1 MDITIH
7 LTDGNSV
14 EIHDIYRIMQLK
26 GVNDREATTL
36 GTTEKSFEFLPCQ
49 SYCFYGD
56 KTVYVL
62 TEKISYLETSKQ

>member
-1 MDITIH
+1 MNITIH

-26 GVNDREATTL
+26 GSNERESTTL
-36 GTTEKSFEFLPCQ
+36 GTAEKSFEFLPCQ

-62 TEKISYLETSKQ
+62 TDKISYLEARKQ

>member
-14 EIHDIYRIMQLK
+14 EIHNIYQITQLK
-26 GVNDREATTL
+26 GNNERESTNL
-36 GTTEKSFEFLPCQ
+36 GTAEKSFEFLPCQ

-62 TEKISYLETSKQ
+62 TEKISYLEARKQ

>member
-1 MDITIH
+1 MNIMIH

-14 EIHDIYRIMQLK
+14 EIQNIYQIAQIKDM
-26 GVNDREATTL
+26 NMREYTKI

-62 TEKISYLETSKQ
+62 TEKISYLEASEK

>member
-1 MDITIH
+1 MNISIH

-14 EIHDIYRIMQLK
+14 EIHKIHQITQLK
-26 GVNDREATTL
+26 GENERESTTL
-36 GTTEKSFEFLPCQ
+36 GISEKSFELLPCQ

-62 TEKISYLETSKQ
+62 TEKISYLEASTQ

>member
-1 MDITIH
+1 MNIKIH

-14 EIHDIYRIMQLK
+14 EIHDIYQITQLK
-26 GVNDREATTL
+26 GINDRESTTL
-36 GTTEKSFEFLPCQ
+36 GASEKSFEFLPCQ